1 MISRERAS
9 GDSARDFC
17 GYEGQQGEIKP
28 ESSETVNCVNWQARG
43 GGGGGLEGWKAEG
56 EPSQEGGAETLGA
69 LRAMRHS
76 NLIRASVSLVYKTLC
91 KHF

>member
-43 GGGGGLEGWKAEG
+43 GG
-56 EPSQEGGAETLGA
+56 EGGVRRMEG
-69 LRAMRHS
+69 
-76 NLIRASVSLVYKTLC
+76 
-91 KHF
+91 